1 MTDVRAT
8 QVAREIASGGPSFLR
23 ATQVAREIVEP
34 FLPRLPATPWIVQV
48 NWTATDLWPDMWDQ
62 PYGNLLSE
70 CLERV
75 EIERDLGWP
84 TVQVD
89 TCTVTAR
96 DADWVIVPG
105 RTASPLYPNVQFG
118 RAARVLARLAD
129 GTPMPQFY
137 GEIVDYQPNLDGPPW
152 YITIRLESP
161 LRRVLS
167 KTVTVREFGAGAA
180 TVRFDDPNDSP
191 LHLLL
196 DAAEIPPAN
205 RDIEVR
211 EWPALTAAWGGQ
223 TTVGA
228 LLAQL
233 AEQAKA
239 AVACEPQY
247 RTSVDGV
254 DWQLRWFDPRSQT
267 TPTITW
273 NWQLGDLQPVP
284 QVDYAGELP

>member
-1 MTDVRAT
+1 MTDLRVT
-8 QVAREIASGGPSFLR
+8 QVHQEVLSGGTPPLR
-23 ATQVAREIVEP
+23 ATQVHREVVEP
-34 FLPRLPATPWIVQV
+34 FLPQLPTGLWIVQV
-48 NWTATDLWPDMWDQ
+48 NWTATELWPDLWEQ
-62 PYGNLLSE
+62 AYGNILSE

-84 TVQVD
+84 TLQVD

-96 DADWVIVPG
+96 DDDWVVVPG

-118 RAARVLARLAD
+118 RPARVLARMPD
-129 GTPMPQFY
+129 GTPTPQFY

-152 YITIRLESP
+152 YITVRLESP

-167 KTVTVREFGAGAA
+167 KTVTVREFAAGAP
-180 TVRFDDPNDSP
+180 TVRFDDTTQSP

-196 DAAEIPPAN
+196 DAAEIPTAN
-205 RDIEVR
+205 RNIEVR
-211 EWPALTAAWGGQ
+211 EWPALTSAWGGQ
-223 TTVGA
+223 ATVGA

-233 AEQAKA
+233 ADQAKA
-239 AVACEPQY
+239 AVTCEPQY
-247 RTSVDGV
+247 RTVASGV
-254 DWQLRWFDPRSQT
+254 DWQLRWFDPRGQS

-273 NWQLGDLQPVP
+273 DWQVGDLQPVP